1 MAGDTSGMH
10 VDSIAEHLWGPARP
24 ASCNQ
29 MIRSHVM
36 ALRMALPPDRAHI
49 THSRASGYRIHH
61 EPHDVDAHLF
71 EHRIHQGRDS
81 IRAGR
86 GMEAVD
92 HLNNGLRLWRSNV
105 AMADVQDVLVLQGQ
119 TARLHEL
126 RLQAEEFLVE
136 ARLQSQHGDAQLLVP
151 GLMHLTHVH
160 PFRERLLA
168 QLMIAL
174 YASGRRIEALS
185 VYTRTRRRFIED
197 AGIEPSEYLQ
207 RVHQAILNGEEY
219 RSIIA
224 VSSTFMR
231 CA

>member
-1 MAGDTSGMH
+1 
-10 VDSIAEHLWGPARP
+10 
-24 ASCNQ
+24 

-36 ALRMALPPDRAHI
+36 ALRMALPSDRAGI

-61 EPHDVDAHLF
+61 EPGDVDVHLF
-71 EHRIHQGRDS
+71 ERRIHHGREL

-86 GMEAVD
+86 HLEAVD
-92 HLNNGLRLWRSNV
+92 QISSGLQLWRSST
-105 AMADVQDVLVLQGQ
+105 AMADVQDVLFLQGQ
-119 TARLHEL
+119 TVRLHEL
-126 RLQAEEFLVE
+126 RLQAEELLAE
-136 ARLQSQHGDAQLLVP
+136 ARLQCQHGDTQLLVP
-151 GLMHLTHVH
+151 GLMHLAHLH

-174 YASGRRIEALS
+174 YASGRRIEALG

-197 AGIEPSEYLQ
+197 AGIEPSEHLQ
-207 RVHQAILNGEEY
+207 RVHEAILKGEEY

-224 VSSTFMR
+224 VSSTSVP